1 MTNKSG
7 LRYKF
12 KITYNDGADQ
22 EITTSPIDA
31 VRWEKANAGKAF
43 QEQLDITRMMWIAW
57 AAGRRQQIL
66 TAEGDRD
73 FEKWVERINDFDAD
87 EDVEPDPTSP
97 DRSESS
103 TPDSPSEPAALP
115 AT

>member
-12 KITYNDGADQ
+12 KITYNDDTEQ
-22 EITTSPIDA
+22 EIVTSPIDA

-43 QEQLDITRMMWIAW
+43 QEQLDISRMMWIAW
-57 AAGRRQQIL
+57 AAGRRQKL
-66 TAEGDRD
+66 LADGDRD

-97 DRSESS
+97 DHSESS
-103 TPDSPSEPAALP
+103 TPAFPSEPDVLP
-115 AT
+115 AI